1 VNHSELCQGRHS
13 VSVRRHFPQLPV
25 FLREEVLH
33 CFYGE
38 AWYSFF
44 MQKSEDAFLHCFA
57 PSPVADTGYVDA
69 EPWLGY
75 PGFLT
80 NSNSMDFLRRAV
92 ERYSQECSQHQL
104 VCELIRFE
112 PVLGNDQ
119 AFHELHPHLRFIR
132 EKPIVYM
139 KLSLS
144 PEALF
149 ETYAKNARRN
159 VSAAKRAGYE
169 PLELDIHSSSW
180 MEFVDLYTASM
191 TRVGADA
198 PWHFPPETFSKLQNL
213 SLSSLWGVRNG
224 AGQLVSACLVLSNA
238 DIGYYLLAA
247 NANPRRYKGANHL
260 LIHHVA
266 SVLGR
271 RGLSWL
277 SLGGGTS
284 SSEDDQL
291 LFFKTQFSKL
301 VFPLPIGFFVHDERR
316 FNAWCASSDI
326 DSKIFLK
333 YRLAA
338 RFAPGRFA
346 ATRLPSHAGCWP
358 QSGSP

>member
-1 VNHSELCQGRHS
+1 MDHSELCQGRHS
-13 VSVRRHFPQLPV
+13 VSVQRHFPQLPV

-80 NSNSMDFLRRAV
+80 NSNSMDFLRRAL
-92 ERYSQECSQHQL
+92 ECYSQECSQHQL

-159 VSAAKRAGYE
+159 VSSAKRAGYE

-291 LFFKTQFSKL
+291 LFFKTRFSKL

>member
-1 VNHSELCQGRHS
+1 MDHSELYQGRHS
-13 VSVRRHFPQLPV
+13 VSVQRHFPQLPV

-80 NSNSMDFLRRAV
+80 NSNSMDFLRRAL
-92 ERYSQECSQHQL
+92 ERYSQKCSQHQL

-119 AFHELHPHLRFIR
+119 VFHELHPHLRFIR

-139 KLSLS
+139 KLSSS

-149 ETYAKNARRN
+149 ETYAENARRN
-159 VSAAKRAGYE
+159 ISSAKRAGYE
-169 PLELDIHSSSW
+169 PLELDMQSSSW
-180 MEFVDLYTASM
+180 MEFVDLYTTSM
-191 TRVGADA
+191 ARVGADA

-284 SSEDDQL
+284 SSKDDQL
-291 LFFKTQFSKL
+291 LFFKTRFSKL

-316 FNAWCASSDI
+316 FNAWCAASDI

-346 ATRLPSHAGCWP
+346 ATWLPGHAGCWP